1 MDIVLAPSTLNL
13 TTQLIQLTGAGEFAD
28 QEVLETQTLWEYSIP
43 PLNRDEFYYEGR
55 LADVT
60 APLFVP
66 LSYASAD
73 QSDCFVRQLPGRPYG
88 NPAFE
93 LEFDLSEPESVL
105 NITYRAGNL
114 INGGNVISE
123 TELGGSRVVVPHNL
137 LPAQEVF
144 FTVSAT
150 NLNNLQMLA
159 SCSLHVYDRSP
170 PMARINPVRAVSSH
184 PAKIRALVVLFDEFR
199 LDTLHEIAIGTVP
212 GGSGDD
218 VLPWQP
224 FNVTQI
230 YMPPDMAGDVL
241 NLFSFSRVSRKKNHF
256 NASTSPSF
264 LYFPPFL
271 CIFIPFL
278 PPFLSS
284 LYWFFL
290 S

>member
-13 TTQLIQLTGAGEFAD
+13 TTQLIRLTGAGEFAD

-55 LADVT
+55 LADIT

-93 LEFDLSEPESVL
+93 LEFGLSEPESVL

-114 INGGNVISE
+114 LNGGNVISE
-123 TELGGSRVVVPHNL
+123 TELGGSRIVVPHNL

-150 NLNNLQMLA
+150 NLNNLQTLA

-170 PMARINPVRAVSSH
+170 PMARINPIRAVSSH
-184 PAKIRALVVLFDEFR
+184 PSKIRALVVLFDEFG
-199 LDTLHEIAIGTVP
+199 LEDLQEIAIGTVP

-230 YMPPDMAGDVL
+230 RTPPNMAGDVL
-241 NLFSFSRVSRKKNHF
+241 NLFNFSRVSRNE
-256 NASTSPSF
+256 N
-264 LYFPPFL
+264 
-271 CIFIPFL
+271 L
-278 PPFLSS
+278 PL
-284 LYWFFL
+284 
-290 S
+290 

>member
-28 QEVLETQTLWEYSIP
+28 QEVLETQTVWEYSIP

-93 LEFDLSEPESVL
+93 LEFDLSEPESVM

-114 INGGNVISE
+114 LNGGNVISE

-137 LPAQEVF
+137 LPAQEMF

-159 SCSLHVYDRSP
+159 SCSLHVYDHSP
-170 PMARINPVRAVSSH
+170 PMARINPIRAVSSH

-199 LDTLHEIAIGTVP
+199 LDTLQEIAIGTVP
-212 GGSGDD
+212 GSSGDD
-218 VLPWQP
+218 VLSWQP

-230 YMPPDMAGDVL
+230 YIPPDIAGEVL
-241 NLFSFSRVSRKKNHF
+241 NLFSFSRVSRKKH
-256 NASTSPSF
+256 T
-264 LYFPPFL
+264 
-271 CIFIPFL
+271 
-278 PPFLSS
+278 
-284 LYWFFL
+284 
-290 S
+290 